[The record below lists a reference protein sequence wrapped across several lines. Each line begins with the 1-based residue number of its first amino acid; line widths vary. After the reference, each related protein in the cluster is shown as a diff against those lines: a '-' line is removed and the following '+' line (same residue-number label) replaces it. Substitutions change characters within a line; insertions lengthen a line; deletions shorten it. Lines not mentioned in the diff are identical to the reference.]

1 MSVDNSML
9 RKYII
14 NTANGDKE
22 SIDINYYTCI
32 KRIRRAENKILRH
45 MLQYY
50 RINNKDP
57 KFNIMDYAIG
67 K

>member
-1 MSVDNSML
+1 MSVDNSIL

-14 NTANGDKE
+14 NVLNVDKE
-22 SIDINYYTCI
+22 RIDINYYTCI
-32 KRIRRAENKILRH
+32 KRIRRAENKISRY

-50 RINNKDP
+50 GVNNKTP
-57 KFNIMDYAIG
+57 KFNKMNFAIG

>member
-1 MSVDNSML
+1 MDNSIL

-14 NTANGDKE
+14 NVLNVDKE
-22 SIDINYYTCI
+22 RIDINYYTCI
-32 KRIRRAENKILRH
+32 KRIRRAENKISRY

-50 RINNKDP
+50 GVNNKTP
-57 KFNIMDYAIG
+57 KFNKMNFAIG